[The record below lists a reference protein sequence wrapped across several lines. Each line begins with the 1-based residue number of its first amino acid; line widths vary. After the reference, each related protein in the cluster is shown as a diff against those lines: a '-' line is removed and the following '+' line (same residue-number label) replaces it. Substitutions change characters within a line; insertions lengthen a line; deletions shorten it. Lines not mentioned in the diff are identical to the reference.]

1 MINFEYQNP
10 TRVVFG
16 KGSIDKLSNEVLNFG
31 NRVLLVY
38 GGNSIKD
45 NGTYD
50 CIMTQLKKHCIS
62 VFELGGV
69 KSATL
74 DRVYEGIE
82 ICRQNQIEV
91 VIGIGGGT
99 CIDVAKSIALGAVND
114 VDIWDVL
121 TRKIPW
127 DDLNVLPIG
136 AVVTVAGSGSEMDG
150 NSEIDNPDTGV
161 HGSIGSFMKTYPS
174 FAILDPELTYSIPFQ
189 KTAYHGAEIMIQ
201 ALEQYF
207 CETQNTPIQDGFI
220 ETICKVVIES
230 LKTLKNDLKDY
241 NARSQLM
248 WASALVTNRILGR
261 GKGAPWMAGPLSGI
275 IDEKAGLNYTTAIA
289 ITFPKYM
296 MVCYKDH
303 LSLFKQ
309 FAIQV
314 MGVSQEGKTCL
325 EVAYEGAAQL
335 QAFFDDMGL
344 AHCLRDMDMPFETY
358 HEFQDEIDEVAK
370 REVISKED
378 LQKIVQLSIGGQ

>member
-10 TRVVFG
+10 TKVIFG
-16 KGSIDKLSNEVLNFG
+16 KGVIDKLSNEILNYG

-50 CIMTQLKKHCIS
+50 CIVTQLKKHCIS
-62 VFELGGV
+62 IFELGGV

-82 ICRQNQIEV
+82 ICKQNKVELV
-91 VIGIGGGT
+91 VGIGGGT
-99 CIDVAKSIALGAVND
+99 CIDVAKSIALGAANQ

-121 TRKIPW
+121 TGKIPW
-127 DDLNVLPIG
+127 DDLEALPIG
-136 AVVTVAGSGSEMDG
+136 AVVTIAGSGSEMDG
-150 NSEIDNPDTGV
+150 NSEIDHDVTGV
-161 HGSIGSFMKTYPS
+161 HGSIGSFIKTYPS
-174 FAILDPELTYSIPFQ
+174 FAVLDPELTYSIPFQ
-189 KTAYHGAEIMIQ
+189 KTAYHGVEIMIQ

-207 CETQNTPIQDGFI
+207 CDTRNTPIQDGFI
-220 ETICKVVIES
+220 ETICKVVMEA
-230 LKTLKNDLKDY
+230 LKDLKHNQTDY

-261 GKGAPWMAGPLSGI
+261 GKGAKWMAGPLSGI
-275 IDEKAGLNYTTAIA
+275 IDEKAELNYTTAIA

-296 MVCYKDH
+296 MVCCKDH

-309 FAIQV
+309 FAINV
-314 MGVSQEGKTCL
+314 MGVNQEGKTCL
-325 EVAYEGAAQL
+325 EIAYEGALKL
-335 QAFFDDMGL
+335 QEFFDDLGL
-344 AHCLRDMDMPFETY
+344 VHCLKDMDMPFTTY
-358 HEFQDEIDEVAK
+358 QEFESEIEKVAK
-370 REVISKED
+370 RNIISKED
-378 LQKIVQLSIGGQ
+378 LQRIVQLSIGGK